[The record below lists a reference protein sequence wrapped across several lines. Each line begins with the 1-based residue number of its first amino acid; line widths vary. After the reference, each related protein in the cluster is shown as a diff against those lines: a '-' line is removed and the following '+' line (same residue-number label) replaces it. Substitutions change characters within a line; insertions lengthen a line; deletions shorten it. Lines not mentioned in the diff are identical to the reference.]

1 MSGTMGKKRVTTGL
15 PAYICAAR
23 GVTTSSK
30 KKDYVPKAS
39 LRWAAFFGDAE
50 HEVRKVTSGHRIT
63 LTYVLHRDTA
73 PNPLTDHLLLRA
85 SSLQRVLERALNF
98 PGFMPGG
105 GTLGYQCKHLYE
117 ESQLKHTEAM
127 VQKAREESA
136 KVATA
141 ASSSSSSSSTK
152 KKSKAKD
159 KTLLYASKLKLKN
172 EDAVLAVCLSS
183 VGLRVQCLRQLE
195 DGQGY
200 MDEGSYSL
208 DKMPSK
214 RDAKRFGCMRNCD
227 GWRQM
232 AITPDEVA
240 GFANNRT
247 VTDAF
252 GDIEFLG
259 SHKGARHLFA
269 ERQFGEYFGNEA
281 SENEFYTS
289 ASLVVTVPEWNST
302 TQRREGMVAASMM
315 PPRHLAAAQL
325 HPKKPTKKRAA
336 KEQPS
341 SEAADP
347 GDADGPAAKRQKTT
361 SSSSS
366 SSSSSAAPPSLFA
379 AAAPKK
385 KNAKKEMMNT
395 IRTINVK
402 NGRGSTKCD
411 RLGGECQIVLGP
423 GQGLR
428 ELKKS
433 IRTKF
438 GKVRK
443 QRLGGLHLVNAATGI
458 TSSSAAKSTDLTNE
472 VTVSCT
478 YVTATGNGNLGG
490 FAGRGFGGRFGV
502 GWSFRRGFNYGW

>member
-1 MSGTMGKKRVTTGL
+1 M
-15 PAYICAAR
+15 
-23 GVTTSSK
+23 
-30 KKDYVPKAS
+30 
-39 LRWAAFFGDAE
+39 
-50 HEVRKVTSGHRIT
+50 
-63 LTYVLHRDTA
+63 
-73 PNPLTDHLLLRA
+73 
-85 SSLQRVLERALNF
+85 
-98 PGFMPGG
+98 
-105 GTLGYQCKHLYE
+105 
-117 ESQLKHTEAM
+117 
-127 VQKAREESA
+127 
-136 KVATA
+136 
-141 ASSSSSSSSTK
+141 
-152 KKSKAKD
+152 
-159 KTLLYASKLKLKN
+159 YASKLKLKN

-214 RDAKRFGCMRNCD
+214 RDATRFGCMRNCD
-227 GWRQM
+227 GWRRM
-232 AITPDEVA
+232 AITPDEVS
-240 GFANNRT
+240 GFAGNRT

-361 SSSSS
+361 SSAAAAA
-366 SSSSSAAPPSLFA
+366 AAPPSLFP

-490 FAGRGFGGRFGV
+490 FAGRGFGRGFGG
-502 GWSFRRGFNYGW
+502 GWSTFMSRRGFNYGW